1 MERIQEAIEKAR
13 KERQGAIGGVKE
25 QQFQSKGE
33 SIEGAPLAKEGA
45 DSSIH
50 VKYSETRTV
59 ELNEAELIQ
68 RRIVAGFAHD
78 ASSEPYRQ
86 LRGIILKRFR
96 EQGWSTLAVTSPN
109 TGAGKTLTAVNL
121 AISMSLETN
130 QTVMLVDLNLRNPG
144 VAHCFGIENIEY
156 GVVDYVKGEVDLSQ
170 VLINPGYERLVV
182 LPSREYGAFSSEV
195 LTSPEMN
202 KIIKEIVERYKSRI
216 IIFDLPSVL
225 DHDDALVFAPKCDAT
240 LMIIEEG
247 GSSKEEIERAYN
259 LLEGANII
267 GSVFNKVKYA

>member
-25 QQFQSKGE
+25 QYR
-33 SIEGAPLAKEGA
+33 AKDQKNDDSPVSEEVSE
-45 DSSIH
+45 SSIH
-50 VKYSETRTV
+50 VQYSKTKTV
-59 ELNEAELIQ
+59 DINENELIQ

-78 ASSEPYRQ
+78 PRSEPYRQ

-96 EQGWSTLAVTSPN
+96 EQGWSTLAITSPN

-130 QTVMLVDLNLRNPG
+130 QTVMLVDLNLRSPG
-144 VAHCFGIENIEY
+144 VTRCFGIENIEY
-156 GVVDYVKGEVDLSQ
+156 GVVDYVKGEVELSDI
-170 VLINPGYERLVV
+170 LINPGYERLVI

-195 LTSPEMN
+195 LTSPEMS

-216 IIFDLPSVL
+216 IVFDLPSVL
-225 DHDDALVFAPKCDAT
+225 DHDDTLVFAPKCDAT
-240 LMIIEEG
+240 LMVIEEG
-247 GSSKEEIERAYN
+247 SSNKEEIERAYS
-259 LLEGANII
+259 LLDGANII